1 VTDKKKK
8 QRKTPME
15 NPFPFY
21 LPKWYIA
28 FSVGDTKVL
37 VRHLCERVAAKHLL
51 LAQPK
56 LLLLSLQV

>member
-1 VTDKKKK
+1 
-8 QRKTPME
+8 ME